1 MQRVAIFLSTHS
13 TPRWL
18 RTCCCALSE
27 KMGLSMLQE
36 RPHFCF
42 FLFPTFV
49 SLYLLRRR
57 DISVEDVEGQQPPFP
72 GPSIA
77 LAF

>member
-1 MQRVAIFLSTHS
+1 
-13 TPRWL
+13 
-18 RTCCCALSE
+18 
-27 KMGLSMLQE
+27 MLQE